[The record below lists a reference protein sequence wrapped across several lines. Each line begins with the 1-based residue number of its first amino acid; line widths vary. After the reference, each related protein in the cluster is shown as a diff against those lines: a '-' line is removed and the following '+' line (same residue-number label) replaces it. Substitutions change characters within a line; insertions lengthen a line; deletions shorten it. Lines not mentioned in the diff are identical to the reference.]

1 MARYVFLTISALI
14 AIAVLVISVQN
25 GAGCAVLLFGSSLNV
40 PLGAVS
46 ASTFVLGALAASSL
60 LKMQVKQVQVDQ
72 KLLEWQ
78 SQDAKLAVEVESDRV
93 KQLEAKIATLEAAL
107 DSALKRAKN
116 KA

>member
-1 MARYVFLTISALI
+1 MARYVFLSISALL

-25 GAGCAVLLFGSSLNV
+25 GAVCALSLFGSTLQI

-46 ASTFVLGALAASSL
+46 AGTFVLGALAAVSL
-60 LKMQVKQVQVDQ
+60 TKMQVKQVQVDQ
-72 KLLEWQ
+72 KLLEWK

-93 KQLEAKIATLEAAL
+93 KQLEAKIATLETAL